1 MRMPQKPEELVDAL
15 NDPIHRDVGRSR
27 PARTVRSRKM
37 EVVDS
42 GKEPFN
48 PIAEYEKSLSATAE
62 RLNNIIIA
70 IHGEYA
76 AWHYHKESCFL
87 LKNTI
92 GQSFGSGNSG

>member
-1 MRMPQKPEELVDAL
+1 
-15 NDPIHRDVGRSR
+15 
-27 PARTVRSRKM
+27 M

-76 AWHYHKESCFL
+76 AWHYHQGVVLPPEKYDRAEFWYRELWLAREEASSAIRFL
-87 LKNTI
+87 QRKMDEDEIPLPEA
-92 GQSFGSGNSG
+92 